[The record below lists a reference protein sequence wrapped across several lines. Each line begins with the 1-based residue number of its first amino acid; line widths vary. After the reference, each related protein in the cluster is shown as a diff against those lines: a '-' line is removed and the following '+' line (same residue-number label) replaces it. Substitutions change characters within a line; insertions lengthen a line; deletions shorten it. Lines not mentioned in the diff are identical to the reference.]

1 MAPKAL
7 SVNELRVIEL
17 LLAHRSLSRSDLA
30 AATGLSKPATNDLI
44 ARLVEAGL
52 VVEAGEVGTSRR
64 GPNAMHFRAATDVAV
79 VAGVE
84 MQPTHVSAV
93 VADLAGDP
101 LGEVDVPRRGE
112 DAAAHVATA
121 VRAAAIEAGQ
131 EAAQLWQVVVGT
143 PGVVTPDG
151 DLDFVSEHP
160 DWRTGQRDRLATALR
175 CPVHLENDVNL
186 AALAEARTGNARD
199 AASFTLLRL
208 DEGLGAA
215 TVLDG
220 VLLRG
225 AHGYAG
231 ELGLAPAGFDE
242 APIGT
247 PDAGLQCKLGRRA
260 LQELLG
266 DCDLAGRTPEQVLA
280 SEDSAGAGFRSE
292 VARRVAVVV
301 TTVCTLLDP
310 ELVVLTGSVGI
321 AGGERLAHAAETLI
335 RGASPLRPRVVP
347 TGIGAGAGVTGA
359 LALAVDHARDHVYG
373 RPTHRRPQSPTTIR
387 SKPSQM
393 SPARLDARTRRS
405 PS

>member
-1 MAPKAL
+1 MAMKAL
-7 SVNELRVIEL
+7 SANELGVIEL
-17 LLAHRSLSRSDLA
+17 LLTHRSLSRSDLA
-30 AATGLSKPATNDLI
+30 ATTGLSKPATNDLI
-44 ARLVEAGL
+44 ARLVEGGL
-52 VVEAGEVGTSRR
+52 VVEAGEVGTLRR
-64 GPNAMHFRAATDVAV
+64 GPNAMHFRAATEIAV
-79 VAGVE
+79 VAGVV

-112 DAAAHVATA
+112 DPAAHVATA
-121 VRAAAIEAGQ
+121 VRAAAVEAGYGS
-131 EAAQLWQVVVGT
+131 ADLWQVVVGT

-160 DWRTGQRDRLATALR
+160 DWRTGQRDRLTAALR
-175 CPVHLENDVNL
+175 CPVYLENDVNL
-186 AALAEARTGNARD
+186 AALAEARTGSARD
-199 AASFTLLRL
+199 AASFTLLSL

-231 ELGLAPAGFDE
+231 ELGLAPAGFGE

-247 PDAGLQCKLGRRA
+247 PDAGLHSKVGRRA
-260 LQELLG
+260 LQELLDDHG
-266 DCDLAGRTPEQVLA
+266 LPGRTPEQVLA
-280 SEDSAGAGFRSE
+280 GDDPAGAGFRSE

-301 TTVCTLLDP
+301 ATVCTLLDP

-335 RGASPLRPRVVP
+335 RDASQLRPRIVP
-347 TGIGAGAGVTGA
+347 TGIGAGAGLSGA
-359 LALAVDHARDHVYG
+359 LAQAVDNARDHVYG
-373 RPTHRRPQSPTTIR
+373 RPAHRRSG
-387 SKPSQM
+387 
-393 SPARLDARTRRS
+393 RL
-405 PS
+405 